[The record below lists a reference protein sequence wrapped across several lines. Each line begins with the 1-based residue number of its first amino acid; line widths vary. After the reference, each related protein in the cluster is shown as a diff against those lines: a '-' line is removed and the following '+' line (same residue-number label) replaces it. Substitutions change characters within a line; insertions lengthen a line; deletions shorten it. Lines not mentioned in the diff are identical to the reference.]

1 MATEVDIN
9 AVLSRYQMVIATL
22 THDKIMAE
30 ARAESAEQELQKLRA
45 EHSEE
50 Q

>member
-9 AVLSRYQMVIATL
+9 AILSRYQMVIATL

-30 ARAESAEQELQKLRA
+30 ARAEAAERELQNLRA